1 MQDDGSFFTFEQKRE
16 LTSYFMTL
24 KKGEEPSFYDF
35 VLTPQQRA
43 QMFNDSLH
51 TSATKTLE
59 DAGDFVYVW
68 KRGKMMDFWY
78 VHEQAREEYEKL
90 KKQ

>member
-1 MQDDGSFFTFEQKRE
+1 MNKDGSFFTFEQKRE

-78 VHEQAREEYEKL
+78 VHERAREEYEKL